1 LSDRLRA
8 KKETVRAETRHQL
21 KEDRFSKA
29 TIQAAEKTVHWTVEH
44 QSKLIAAAIAVIA
57 VAAIAV
63 GGWYYLN
70 TQDEK
75 ASGELSTA
83 VRTFD
88 APVRPAGMPPQP
100 GSESYASL
108 EERATAARK
117 QFQAIVDKY
126 PHTKTADMARY
137 FVGLASAQLNDN
149 AAAERNLQETAGS
162 SNKELAA
169 LGKFALASV
178 YRAEKKDPQA
188 VDLYRQLADKPTTT
202 VSKVTAQLELAGLY
216 EAQQK
221 LDEAKKIY
229 DQVQKEN
236 PSTEAASLAQRR
248 AAALK

>member
-1 LSDRLRA
+1 M
-8 KKETVRAETRHQL
+8 RAETRHQL

-29 TIQAAEKTVHWTVEH
+29 TLQAAEKTVHWTVEH
-44 QSKLIAAAIAVIA
+44 QSKLIVGAIVVIAAAAIIL
-57 VAAIAV
+57 

-70 TQDEK
+70 LQDEK
-75 ASGELSTA
+75 ASAELSTA

-88 APVRPAGMPPQP
+88 APVRPVGMPPQP
-100 GSESYASL
+100 GTETYASL
-108 EERATAARK
+108 AERATTSRK

-126 PHTKTADMARY
+126 PHTRTADMARY
-137 FVGLASAQLNDN
+137 FAGLSSVQLGDN
-149 AAAERNLQETAGS
+149 AEAERNLQATASS

-178 YRAEKKDPQA
+178 YRAEKKDQQA
-188 VDLYRQLADKPTTT
+188 IDLYKQLADKPTTT

-216 EAQQK
+216 EGQQK

>member
-1 LSDRLRA
+1 M
-8 KKETVRAETRHQL
+8 RAETRHQL
-21 KEDRFSKA
+21 KQDRFSKA

-44 QSKLIAAAIAVIA
+44 QSKLIVAAIAVLA
-57 VAAIAV
+57 VAAIAF

-70 TQDEK
+70 LQDEK

-83 VRTFD
+83 VRTFE
-88 APVRPAGMPPQP
+88 APVRPAGVPPQP
-100 GSESYASL
+100 GYDSYASL

-117 QFQAIVDKY
+117 QFRAIVDKY
-126 PHTKTADMARY
+126 PHTKTADMARF
-137 FVGLASAQLNDN
+137 FVGLASVQLNDN
-149 AAAERNLQETAGS
+149 AAAERNLQTTAGS
-162 SNKELAA
+162 SNRELAA

-188 VDLYRQLADKPTTT
+188 LDLYKQLADKPTTT
-202 VSKVTAQLELAGLY
+202 VSRVTAQLELAGLY

-221 LDEAKKIY
+221 PDEAKKIY